1 MRTKFDIE
9 QKIKELDTERRQ
21 LLKDYGNT
29 NDENER
35 SIIAERN
42 MSYHEQI
49 QQLKWV
55 LMIWLRALNGLL

>member
-1 MRTKFDIE
+1 MRTKSDIE
-9 QKIKELDTERRQ
+9 QKITELDTERRQ

-55 LMIWLRALNGLL
+55 LNV